1 MRTAWKPRNNTV
13 NARLG
18 TAERKTPRRGVI
30 PALPRKGSKE
40 DRMVYVLDKDGKP
53 LMPTER
59 HGKVRHMLKD
69 GRAKVVKQ
77 TPFTI

>member
-1 MRTAWKPRNNTV
+1 
-13 NARLG
+13 
-18 TAERKTPRRGVI
+18 
-30 PALPRKGSKE
+30 
-40 DRMVYVLDKDGKP
+40 MVYVLDKDGKP

-77 TPFTI
+77 TPFTIQLTYEPDTHCVQ